1 MRAPRSALGKLAIGQ
16 LAGVLALT
24 NQEMAE
30 SGEKRPLG
38 FDALVDAGDEEGA
51 GYTVKF
57 SSTDRESPEAAQEE
71 INLIDR
77 QGGSPEEEAAEKVSQ
92 RAEIAP
98 KQLVSFPPVSL
109 ETFVH
114 IVIFFRATLIKSATT

>member
-1 MRAPRSALGKLAIGQ
+1 
-16 LAGVLALT
+16 
-24 NQEMAE
+24 MAE

-38 FDALVDAGDEEGA
+38 FDALVEPGEEDGA

-57 SSTDRESPEAAQEE
+57 SATDRESPEAAQEE

-77 QGGSPEEEAAEKVSQ
+77 KGASPEQDAAEKVSK

-98 KQLVSFPPVSL
+98 G
-109 ETFVH
+109 
-114 IVIFFRATLIKSATT
+114 